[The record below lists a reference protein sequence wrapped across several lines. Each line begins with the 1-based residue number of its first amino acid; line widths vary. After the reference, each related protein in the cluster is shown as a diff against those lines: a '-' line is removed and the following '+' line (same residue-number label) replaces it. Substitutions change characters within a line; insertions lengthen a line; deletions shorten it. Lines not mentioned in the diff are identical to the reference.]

1 MADIRECSN
10 LVICPQ
16 SPWRHLTVYTK
27 VTKDKDGNTVAFC
40 DGCDSCSGSIICMKC
55 VAAITQMYNHDE
67 SFPPEP
73 FAPPIHRFDAA
84 DQAPKAK
91 P

>member
-27 VTKDKDGNTVAFC
+27 VTKDKDGNTIARC
-40 DGCDSCSGSIICMKC
+40 NGCDSCSGSIICMKC
-55 VAAITQMYNHDE
+55 VAAITQMYTHDE

>member
-1 MADIRECSN
+1 MPDIRECSN

-16 SPWRHLTVYTK
+16 SPWRQLAVYTK
-27 VTKDKDGNTVAFC
+27 VTKDNDGNPFAIC
-40 DGCDSCSGSIICMKC
+40 NGCDECNNSIVCMKC
-55 VAAITQMYNHDE
+55 IASITQMYMRGE

-84 DQAPKAK
+84 DQAPQAE

>member
-27 VTKDKDGNTVAFC
+27 VTKDKTAIPLLSAMVVILAVAQ
-40 DGCDSCSGSIICMKC
+40 SY
-55 VAAITQMYNHDE
+55 A
-67 SFPPEP
+67 
-73 FAPPIHRFDAA
+73 
-84 DQAPKAK
+84 
-91 P
+91 

>member
-1 MADIRECSN
+1 MAEIRKCSN

-16 SPWRHLTVYTK
+16 SPWRNLTVYTK
-27 VTKDKDGNTVAFC
+27 VTKDKDGNIVAFC
-40 DGCDSCSGSIICMKC
+40 NGCDECNNSTVCMKC
-55 VAAITQMYNHDE
+55 TAVITQMYMRDE

-73 FAPPIHRFDAA
+73 FALPIHRFDAA
-84 DQAPKAK
+84 SQAPKEA

>member
-1 MADIRECSN
+1 MADIRECRN

-16 SPWRHLTVYTK
+16 SPWRNLTVYTK
-27 VTKDKDGNTVAFC
+27 VTKDKDGNPFAIC
-40 DGCDSCSGSIICMKC
+40 NGCDECNNSIMCMKC
-55 VAAITQMYNHDE
+55 TAVITQMYMHGE

-73 FAPPIHRFDAA
+73 FAPPIHRFDAV
-84 DQAPKAK
+84 DQAPKEV

>member
-1 MADIRECSN
+1 MAEIRECSN

-16 SPWRHLTVYTK
+16 SPWRQLAVYTK
-27 VTKDKDGNTVAFC
+27 VTKDNDGNPFAIC
-40 DGCDSCSGSIICMKC
+40 NGCDECNNSIVCMKC
-55 VAAITQMYNHDE
+55 IASITQMYMRGE

-84 DQAPKAK
+84 DQAPQAE

>member
-16 SPWRHLTVYTK
+16 SPWRHLTVYTQ
-27 VTKDKDGNTVAFC
+27 VTKDIAGNTVGFC
-40 DGCDSCSGSIICMKC
+40 NGCDCCSGSIICMKC
-55 VAAITQMYNHDE
+55 RAIIAHMYTHDE